1 MHPHA
6 PASMGDRHQ
15 RSGKTIGRRA
25 PKLTIAKILAYA
37 NFPALTREHQSVS
50 DETRDLSRR
59 ERQIMDLLF
68 RVGRATAAEVMEGLP
83 NAPSYSAV
91 RALLR
96 ILEQKGHIRHE
107 EEGRAYVYMPLQR
120 RDSARQ
126 SALSHLLKTF
136 FDNSAE
142 QAVAALLAIK
152 GEKMSEAELERMS
165 RLIDAAKKEGR

>member
-1 MHPHA
+1 
-6 PASMGDRHQ
+6 
-15 RSGKTIGRRA
+15 
-25 PKLTIAKILAYA
+25 
-37 NFPALTREHQSVS
+37 VS

-68 RVGRATAAEVMEGLP
+68 RVGRATAAEVMEGLHD
-83 NAPSYSAV
+83 APSYSAV

-165 RLIDAAKKEGR
+165 KLIDAAKKEGR

>member
-1 MHPHA
+1 M
-6 PASMGDRHQ
+6 S
-15 RSGKTIGRRA
+15 
-25 PKLTIAKILAYA
+25 
-37 NFPALTREHQSVS
+37 E
-50 DETRDLSRR
+50 ETRDLSRR
-59 ERQIMDLLF
+59 ERQIMDFLY
-68 RVGRATAAEVMEGLP
+68 RVGRATAAEVQEGLP
-83 NAPSYSAV
+83 DAPGYSAV

-107 EEGRAYVYMPLQR
+107 EEGRAYVFMPLQR

-165 RLIDAAKKEGR
+165 KLIEAAKMEGR

>member
-1 MHPHA
+1 MN
-6 PASMGDRHQ
+6 G
-15 RSGKTIGRRA
+15 
-25 PKLTIAKILAYA
+25 
-37 NFPALTREHQSVS
+37 
-50 DETRDLSRR
+50 ETRDLSRR

-68 RVGRATAAEVMEGLP
+68 RVGRATAAEVQEGLHD
-83 NAPSYSAV
+83 APSYSAV

-165 RLIDAAKKEGR
+165 KLIEAAKKEGR

>member
-1 MHPHA
+1 
-6 PASMGDRHQ
+6 MG
-15 RSGKTIGRRA
+15 K
-25 PKLTIAKILAYA
+25 
-37 NFPALTREHQSVS
+37 E
-50 DETRDLSRR
+50 RDLSRR

-68 RVGRATAAEVMEGLP
+68 RKGRATAAEVLDGIPE
-83 NAPSYSAV
+83 APSYSAV

-96 ILEQKGHIRHE
+96 ILEQKGHVRHE

-126 SALSHLLKTF
+126 AALAHLLKTF

-152 GEKMSEAELERMS
+152 GEKMSDAELDRMS
-165 RLIDAAKKEGR
+165 HLIQQAKTEGR